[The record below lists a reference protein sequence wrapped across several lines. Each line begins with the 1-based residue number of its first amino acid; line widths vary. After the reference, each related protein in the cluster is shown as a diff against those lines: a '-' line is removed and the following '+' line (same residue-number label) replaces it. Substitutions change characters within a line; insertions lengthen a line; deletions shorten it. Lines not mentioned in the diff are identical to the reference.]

1 VKHGPHTDESRQ
13 SIRVALVKYWSD
25 SEVRVRHGELTK
37 GRMARPGVSER
48 IAERTKVAMADPVVA
63 ARHRAAL
70 ARPETRAKIS
80 ARTKQA
86 MADPAVRERI
96 GDGMA
101 LARES
106 ALAELRALWRRLDRR
121 GRAQFLAEIEV
132 RGGAGERGATSRA
145 A

>member
-1 VKHGPHTDESRQ
+1 
-13 SIRVALVKYWSD
+13 
-25 SEVRVRHGELTK
+25 
-37 GRMARPGVSER
+37 MARPGVSER

-96 GDGMA
+96 RDGMTR
-101 LARES
+101 AREGT
-106 ALAELRALWRRLDRR
+106 LAELRALWRRLDRC
-121 GRAQFLAEIEV
+121 GRARFLSEIGA
-132 RGGAGERGATSRA
+132 RGGAGERGAT
-145 A
+145 